1 MYKIGITGSI
11 GTGKTTVANIFAMFN
26 IPIFDADKEI
36 KELFNEKKVNEEVKK
51 VWPKATKNGHVDKL
65 RLKKIIFSDK
75 REKKRLEKLLYPYL
89 QIKKDKFEEANHSRR
104 IVAHDVPLIYETKS
118 EKNYDLILLTYCD
131 PELQKKRVLN
141 RDKISTSLYEKI
153 VKSQLS
159 FKEKKTFKPKIINTN
174 NSKQII
180 FIKIVL
186 LLTKILIKLRIRK
199 WKKKES

>member
-11 GTGKTTVANIFAMFN
+11 GTGKTTIANIFAFFD

-36 KELFNEKKVNEEVKK
+36 KKLFKEKKLNERVKK
-51 VWPKATKNGHVDKL
+51 IWPKATKKGHVDKL
-65 RLKKIIFSDK
+65 RLKKIIFSDR
-75 REKKRLEKLLYPYL
+75 REKKRLEKLLYPCL
-89 QIKKDKFEEANHSRR
+89 QIEKNKFEETNRNKR
-104 IVAHDVPLIYETKS
+104 IVAYDVPLIYETKS

-141 RDKISTSLYEKI
+141 RDRISISLYKKI

-159 FKEKKTFKPKIINTN
+159 FKEKKIFRPEIINTN
-174 NSKQII
+174 NSKKII
-180 FIKIVL
+180 FIIIVL